1 MVKVTLKTIDKK
13 VMTVE
18 AAPETVPRTPLAP
31 QSPRN
36 DDLRPLVP

>member
-18 AAPETVPRTPLAP
+18 AAPETVRTPLAP
-31 QSPRN
+31 
-36 DDLRPLVP
+36 VPEK

>member
-18 AAPETVPRTPLAP
+18 AAPETVRTNP
-31 QSPRN
+31 SGTT
-36 DDLRPLVP
+36 VPEK